1 MNFFEGNVEYHIGP
15 FKLPQLDFAFKSAIG
30 RLGCVQKI
38 WIYTWKLKM
47 IFGFYNSKTSWI
59 V

>member
-38 WIYTWKLKM
+38 
-47 IFGFYNSKTSWI
+47 
-59 V
+59 